1 MSDQMDLVHAFYR
14 AVNRSDAAAVAD
26 FYHPHCI
33 VEYVFTGD
41 ELVYEGA
48 EAVGRRWADEFAQF
62 AGALPGGHRV
72 DVGRVAGMETGWGWV
87 RADWT
92 SALTRRD
99 DDLTERRAGYS
110 HFLIEDGRIRRHRSI
125 GNKTSEVI
133 SAALERNDLRGP
145 THTRPPSRPIVGVG
159 AVVFVESGD
168 VVLVKRRHEP
178 LAGQW
183 SLPGGRLEL
192 GESLQAGTAREIHE
206 ETGLVVDVGP
216 VVDVFDRILLDELGG
231 VRHHFV
237 LVDFLCRP
245 RAGTLAAGSDVVDVC
260 AVAPKDVASYRVA
273 PKAVAVIQRAVE
285 MWGSVTW

>member
-1 MSDQMDLVHAFYR
+1 MDLVHAFYR
-14 AVNRSDAAAVAD
+14 AVNRGDTAAVVN

-33 VEYVFTGD
+33 VEYVFTDD
-41 ELVYEGA
+41 EHVYEGV
-48 EAVGRRWADEFAQF
+48 ENVSRRWADEFAKF
-62 AGALPGGHRV
+62 AGALPGGHRF

-92 SALTRRD
+92 SVLTRLD
-99 DDLTERRAGYS
+99 DNLTEPRAGYS

-125 GNKTSEVI
+125 VKKMKPDD
-133 SAALERNDLRGP
+133 APADLKVRP
-145 THTRPPSRPIVGVG
+145 TVAPSRPIVGVG

-168 VVLVKRRHEP
+168 VVLVKRQHEP

-216 VVDVFDRILLDELGG
+216 VVDVFDRILLDEFGG

-245 RAGTLAAGSDVVDVC
+245 RGGVLVAGSDVVDVR
-260 AVAPKDVASYRVA
+260 AVPPAEVASYRVA
-273 PKAVAVIQRAVE
+273 PKALAVIARAVE
-285 MWGSVTW
+285 MWGTVAWNG